1 MAENWVTR
9 WYGKFIKMPIV
20 LRPEMNT
27 ERRKVFRFLRHMRFY
42 VYQKIP
48 KDVLEEHRVTQALD
62 EQTTAERD
70 AKHVV
75 EEEFKLAFN
84 AQVEETLT
92 LKEIADIE
100 TALLIHESEHGSIG
114 YEAQFG
120 KKVLLILAAA
130 QGEDKR
136 VYFTYLEPAIKE
148 AENRGN
154 HKALMAQIKT
164 MGTSQL
170 NTLSA
175 IALRLEIRAA
185 SRSLRKIRAD
195 KQLIKHSLAEWD
207 KAKQDKKAAEQH
219 LKNALAEAEIDM
231 ETDLHNET
239 LITMR
244 DFLLVLL
251 TLQCL
256 NDNAD
261 NMMQYY
267 RDNVMPKI
275 PEEEHITDVEK
286 IKEKL
291 AEHAHTLAQGLRRI
305 LAAEE
310 HAQKLAQQVEA
321 VAESGRKATA

>member
-1 MAENWVTR
+1 MAENWVTK
-9 WYGKFIKMPIV
+9 WYSKFIKMPFIM
-20 LRPEMNT
+20 RQEMKAE
-27 ERRKVFRFLRHMRFY
+27 ERKIFRFLRHMRFY

-48 KDVLEEHRVTQALD
+48 VDVREKHFVTRGLQ
-62 EQTTAERD
+62 EQTTAEKD
-70 AKHVV
+70 AKNVV

-84 AQVEETLT
+84 AQVEGTLT
-92 LKEIADIE
+92 LREIEEIDK
-100 TALLIHESEHGSIG
+100 ALLEHEIMHGSIG

-120 KKVLLILAAA
+120 KKQLLILAAA
-130 QGEDKR
+130 QGEDKK

-148 AENRGN
+148 AENKGD
-154 HKALMAQIKT
+154 HKALMAQIRR

-185 SRSLRKIRAD
+185 SRNLRKLRAD
-195 KQLIKHSLAEWD
+195 NQLIKHSLAEWD
-207 KAKQDKKAAEQH
+207 NAKHDKQAAEQH
-219 LKNALAEAEIDM
+219 LKIALAEAEIDM
-231 ETDLHNET
+231 ERDLHNET

-256 NDNAD
+256 NDDAD

-275 PEEEHITDVEK
+275 PEEEHIMDVEE
-286 IKEKL
+286 IKKKL

-310 HAQKLAQQVEA
+310 HAEKLAKQVEA
-321 VAESGRKATA
+321 VAETGKRATA